1 MKDKMANLQQ
11 TTCCFFSTHLYSSHK
26 NTMDRESITD
36 VWTQTDQEVPSPRT
50 HKHEDDFPTL
60 SQGQQPYLILGY
72 L

>member
-1 MKDKMANLQQ
+1 
-11 TTCCFFSTHLYSSHK
+11 
-26 NTMDRESITD
+26 MDRESITD